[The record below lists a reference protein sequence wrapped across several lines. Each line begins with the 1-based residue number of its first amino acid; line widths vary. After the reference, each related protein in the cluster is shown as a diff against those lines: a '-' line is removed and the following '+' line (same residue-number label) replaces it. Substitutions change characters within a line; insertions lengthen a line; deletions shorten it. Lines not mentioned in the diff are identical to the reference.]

1 MSRAHPRNHYR
12 YGRFDGAYGRL
23 PAPPMTNPRGG
34 SPYRAYVDAKACD
47 RKMRYVTKGQAR
59 QAAKQSLAQHGTELS
74 PYRCPVCGLFHL
86 TKRD

>member
-12 YGRFDGAYGRL
+12 YGLKGARNRL
-23 PAPPMTNPRGG
+23 PPPPTNNPRGG
-34 SPYRAYVDAKACD
+34 SPYRAFVDAKACD
-47 RKMRYVTKGQAR
+47 RKMRYVTKGQAK
-59 QAAKQSLAQHGTELS
+59 QAARQSLAQHGTELS